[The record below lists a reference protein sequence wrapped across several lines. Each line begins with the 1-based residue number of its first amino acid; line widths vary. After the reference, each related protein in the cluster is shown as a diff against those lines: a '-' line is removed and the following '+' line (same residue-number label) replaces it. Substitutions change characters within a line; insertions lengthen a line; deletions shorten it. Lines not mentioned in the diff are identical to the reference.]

1 MSKGPK
7 VPQPFNPMQVSGAQ
21 TASNIQTALAN
32 ARLGAVNQITPY
44 GTVNYSFSTPPPK
57 QANTPIGGTAML
69 WGKPFSGASAAA
81 GGAAAGGAQQPP
93 RTYAQQVYDRL
104 RAPGGPWSQ
113 TGGQGGGNY

>member
-57 QANTPIGGTAML
+57 
-69 WGKPFSGASAAA
+69 AA
-81 GGAAAGGAQQPP
+81 GTPTGGGAIPLGTPPGGGGGQQPQ
-93 RTYAQQVYDRL
+93 RTYAQQLYDKL
-104 RAPGGPWSQ
+104 MAPGGGWNPGR
-113 TGGQGGGNY
+113 TA